1 MLKIGKV
8 LFQARMV
15 SYNAGMKSNPISLQT
30 IREQLQLDVFYGE
43 DDQLGEQFVQVLVC
57 DLMSDVLTVDHE
69 DFLLITSLTS
79 DQVARTADIV
89 GAVGVVLVNGKTPQ
103 PGLRTLAE
111 DLEIPVMGT
120 KLPCFEFSAALGKLL
135 EQHA

>member
-1 MLKIGKV
+1 M
-8 LFQARMV
+8 
-15 SYNAGMKSNPISLQT
+15 
-30 IREQLQLDVFYGE
+30 QLELFYGE
-43 DDQLGEQFVQVLVC
+43 DDHLNEHFGQVLVC

-89 GAVGVVLVNGKTPQ
+89 GAVGVVLVNGKSPQ

-111 DLEIPVMGT
+111 DLDMPVLGT
-120 KLPCFEFSAALGKLL
+120 KLPCFEFSVALGKLL
-135 EQHA
+135 EHHA